1 MKFNSPT
8 GMKDIL
14 PEEALLWHLIE
25 EKAITIFNL
34 YGYKPLRTPILE
46 ESALFNRSLGEETEI
61 VRKQMFEVRRGS
73 SESYALRPEATA
85 SVVRSYLENNLDR
98 TNAFIKLYYI
108 GPMFRAERPQK
119 GRLRQFHHIGVEAL
133 GSDSPYL
140 DSEIIALAQRILEEL
155 KVRGWTI
162 KLNSLGCSSDRQKL
176 KSILRIKLK
185 AQLKK
190 LCADC
195 NERYK
200 KNVFRVLDCK
210 NEGCKQIAAALE
222 LRCEDY
228 LCSGCSEHFQ
238 IVRENLERLKINYS
252 LSPTL
257 VRGLDYYSRTIFE
270 ITHRDLG
277 AQDAIG
283 AGGRY
288 DRLIP
293 ELGGPELGAA
303 GFAFGLER
311 LLLAS
316 GLELE
321 AAKPG
326 LDIFMATLGNSAKE
340 QGFVLLQKLR
350 KAQIASETDY
360 EGKSLK
366 GQMRRAN
373 DLAVKFTALLG
384 DDELKK
390 QMIILKDMR
399 SGKQEEIG
407 LDNFVE
413 EIKKRLGKRGQSDF
427 SNS

>member
-61 VRKQMFEVRRGS
+61 VRKQMFEVSRPG
-73 SESYALRPEATA
+73 ESYALRPEATA
-85 SVVRSYLENNLDR
+85 AVVRSYLENNLDR
-98 TNAFIKLYYI
+98 TNTFIKLYYI

-140 DSEIIALAQRILEEL
+140 DSEIIELAQRILEEL
-155 KVRGWTI
+155 KVNGFTI
-162 KLNSLGCSSDRQKL
+162 RLNSLGCSSDRQKL
-176 KSILRIKLK
+176 KALLRMKLK
-185 AQLKK
+185 SQLKK

-210 NEGCKQIAAALE
+210 NEGCKEVAAALQ
-222 LRCEDY
+222 LRYEDY
-228 LCSGCSEHFQ
+228 LCSGCSEHFL
-238 IVRENLERLKINYS
+238 IVRNNLERLKINYS

-257 VRGLDYYSRTIFE
+257 VRGLDYYSRTVFE
-270 ITHRDLG
+270 ITHRGLG
-277 AQDAIG
+277 AQDAIA

-303 GFAFGLER
+303 GFALGVER

-316 GLELE
+316 GPEFK
-321 AAKPG
+321 AAKPT

-340 QGFVLLQKLR
+340 QGFVLLQKMR
-350 KAQIASETDY
+350 KAQIASEMDY
-360 EGKSLK
+360 EDKSLK

-373 DLAVKFTALLG
+373 DLAVKFVALLG

-413 EIKKRLGKRGQSDF
+413 EIKKRL
-427 SNS
+427 

>member
-25 EKAITIFNL
+25 EKAISIFNL
-34 YGYKPLRTPILE
+34 YGYEPLRTPILE

-61 VRKQMFEVRRGS
+61 VRKQMFEVRRGF

-85 SVVRSYLENNLDR
+85 AVVRSYLENNLDR
-98 TNAFIKLYYI
+98 TNSFIKLYYI

-133 GSDSPYL
+133 GAGSPYL

-155 KVRGWTI
+155 KVSGFTV
-162 KLNSLGCSSDRQKL
+162 KLNSLGCPADRQKL
-176 KSILRIKLK
+176 KSILRVKLK
-185 AQLKK
+185 SRLKK

-210 NEGCKQIAAALE
+210 NEGCARVVAALE
-222 LRCEDY
+222 LGYEDY
-228 LCSGCSEHFQ
+228 LCGGCAEHFL
-238 IVRENLERLKINYS
+238 IVRDNLGRLKINYS

-257 VRGLDYYSRTIFE
+257 VRGLDYYSRTVFE
-270 ITHRDLG
+270 ITHPGLG

-288 DRLIP
+288 DGLIQ

-303 GFAFGLER
+303 GFALGVER
-311 LLLAS
+311 VLLVSALQSPAS
-316 GLELE
+316 SQ
-321 AAKPG
+321 K
-326 LDIFMATLGNSAKE
+326 IKVFIVTLGEESKK
-340 QGFVLLQKLR
+340 QGFVLSDKLR
-350 KAQIASETDY
+350 KGGISCDMDY
-360 EGKSLK
+360 EDKSLK
-366 GQMRRAN
+366 GQMRKAN
-373 DLAVKFTALLG
+373 DLGARFTAIIG
-384 DDELKK
+384 EDELKK
-390 QMIILKDMR
+390 QMIILKDMS

-413 EIKKRLGKRGQSDF
+413 EIKKRTGE
-427 SNS
+427 

>member
-14 PEEALLWHLIE
+14 PEEALLWRLIE
-25 EKAITIFNL
+25 EKAISIFNL

-61 VRKQMFEVRRGS
+61 VRKQMFEVKRGS
-73 SESYALRPEATA
+73 SESYVLRPEATA

-98 TNAFIKLYYI
+98 TNAFIKLYYM

-133 GSDSPYL
+133 GSDSPYI
-140 DSEIIALAQRILEEL
+140 DSELIELAQRILEEL
-155 KVRGWTI
+155 KIDGWTI
-162 KLNSLGCSSDRQKL
+162 RLNSLGCSSDRQKL

-185 AQLKK
+185 ARLKN
-190 LCADC
+190 LCAEC

-210 NEGCKQIAAALE
+210 NEGCKQVVDTIE
-222 LRCEDY
+222 LRYEDY
-228 LCSGCSEHFQ
+228 LCGGCSEHFF
-238 IVRENLERLKINYS
+238 IVRKNLERLKINYS
-252 LSPTL
+252 LCLTL
-257 VRGLDYYSRTIFE
+257 VRGLDYYSRTVFE
-270 ITHRDLG
+270 ITHRGLG
-277 AQDAIG
+277 AQDAIA

-288 DRLIP
+288 DRLIA

-303 GFAFGLER
+303 GFAFGVER
-311 LLLAS
+311 LLLAL
-316 GLELE
+316 GTEFE
-321 AAKPG
+321 AVKPT
-326 LDIFMATLGNSAKE
+326 LDIFLATLGNSAKE
-340 QGFVLLQKLR
+340 RGFALLQKLR
-350 KAQIASETDY
+350 KARIASETDY
-360 EGKSLK
+360 EDKSLK
-366 GQMRRAN
+366 GQMRKAN
-373 DLAVKFTALLG
+373 DLAVRFVALLG

-413 EIKKRLGKRGQSDF
+413 EIKKRLSLK
-427 SNS
+427 